1 MRPFAIKLRALL
13 AQRDLIDRA
22 AQTLGKRRSDF
33 VLEAACEN
41 ARAVL
46 LEQVQF
52 SPDNAKFR
60 ELTALL
66 DGPLPANAGLGRLM
80 AVKAPWR

>member
-1 MRPFAIKLRALL
+1 MRPLAIKPRASP

-46 LEQVQF
+46 LEQVHSVQTTP
-52 SPDNAKFR
+52 SS
-60 ELTALL
+60 
-66 DGPLPANAGLGRLM
+66 AN
-80 AVKAPWR
+80 

>member
-1 MRPFAIKLRALL
+1 MRRFAIKLRALP

-52 SPDNAKFR
+52 SPDNIKFR

-66 DGPLPANAGLGRLM
+66 DGPMPANAGSWRLM

>member
-22 AQTLGKRRSDF
+22 AQTLCKRRSDF

-52 SPDNAKFR
+52 SPDNTKLR

-66 DGPLPANAGLGRLM
+66 HGPLPANAGLGRLM
-80 AVKAPWR
+80 AVNAPWR